1 MTETTIDD
9 FTRPRDRVPRRQRR
23 AAQRGEVRVGRRLR
37 QRLDARREDARAG
50 AGRGRRGQG
59 LEAEGVR
66 RRIRLDL
73 RPDRVRRAG
82 PAAAYDRAYR
92 DIVGQYAIPSQSPF
106 GIGLGMV
113 APTILAHAIPEVR
126 ERYLRPL
133 WRGEII
139 GCQLFSE
146 PVAGSD
152 LAGIQTKAERDGDEW
167 IITGQK
173 VWTSGAQYS
182 DIGEIIT
189 RTSPDKP
196 KHKGLSMFLVDMH
209 VPGVE
214 VRPLRQMTGGA
225 SFNEVFFEE
234 VRVHDS
240 HRLGDVDEGWT
251 VALTTLMNERAAIG
265 GGGAGVGSMSMTRF
279 IEMARHFGLSQD
291 PLVRQGL
298 AEAYIRTSVA
308 RYTNMRAM
316 AKIRAGQLPGPEM
329 SIGKLAL
336 THEHDEGGSARRR
349 DPRAAPG
356 RRHGRVGYVRLL
368 RDGARHPG
376 YAGRRRDRRGHA
388 QHRRRAGAGAAEGAP
403 DLVTSTPC
411 AVVRPFER
419 LRYLARAS
427 GEDAETLLEEAA
439 DCLAGFGDDPMGVV
453 IACRRLLAYH
463 PTVTPLWWLCAQLL
477 AAPDPAEGA
486 WAAWREWRHDTTP
499 ARLAGALP
507 FPHERPVAVARLA
520 RRRP

>member
-1 MTETTIDD
+1 MTETTIED
-9 FTRPRDRVPRRQRR
+9 FSRSAT
-23 AAQRGEVRVGRRLR
+23 EF
-37 QRLDARREDARAG
+37 LDANAERRSEAKFVWGEGSDSVSMLDEKTPEQEQEEVAEGKAWKQKEFDAG
-50 AGRGRRGQG
+50 FGWISGPTEYGGQG
-59 LEAEGVR
+59 L
-66 RRIRLDL
+66 
-73 RPDRVRRAG
+73 PN
-82 PAAAYDRAYR
+82 AYDRAYHE
-92 DIVGQYAIPSQSPF
+92 IVGQYAIPSQSPF

-113 APTILAHAIPEVR
+113 APTILAHATPEVR
-126 ERYLRPL
+126 EKYLRPL

-182 DIGEIIT
+182 DVGEIIT

-209 VPGVE
+209 APGVE

-291 PLVRQGL
+291 PLVRQSL
-298 AEAYIRTSVA
+298 AEAYINTAVA

-336 THEHDEGGSARRR
+336 TQNMM
-349 DPRAAPG
+349 
-356 RRHGRVGYVRLL
+356 RVGQLIGEILGPRLVADTGEWGTYAFSEMVL
-368 RDGARHPG
+368 GTPG
-376 YAGRRRDRRGHA
+376 MRVAGGTDEVMRNIVGERVLGLPKEPR
-388 QHRRRAGAGAAEGAP
+388 
-403 DLVTSTPC
+403 TS
-411 AVVRPFER
+411 
-419 LRYLARAS
+419 
-427 GEDAETLLEEAA
+427 
-439 DCLAGFGDDPMGVV
+439 
-453 IACRRLLAYH
+453 
-463 PTVTPLWWLCAQLL
+463 
-477 AAPDPAEGA
+477 
-486 WAAWREWRHDTTP
+486 
-499 ARLAGALP
+499 
-507 FPHERPVAVARLA
+507 
-520 RRRP
+520 